1 MAATSAS
8 LPKASNRASSPAS
21 HSRARQDESSAE
33 SAKAKKNEFSTSAIA
48 ISIAACIL
56 LFGSTFLV
64 GKDRVRTAMEATVA
78 YVERQ
83 GDNGMLVYLLFTFVA
98 IITPIPSTTPL
109 EFAGG
114 FLFSP
119 TYGMINTWLFTC
131 MSKFCANFV
140 SVLIARYV
148 VRDWVVRN
156 FVEKSELLT
165 MVSKAIKDEP
175 YKMSL
180 LVRGSMAPLMV
191 KNYGLGVME
200 VGFLPIALTSCIF
213 TPFYAF
219 QNIYVGSQCKN
230 LKDVFSPKQA
240 DPNAP
245 LDYMGLLKTLVPVVM
260 NVALVYLLVQ
270 AVKRQVKKAREEM
283 ENNMR
288 EKAAKKDK

>member
-1 MAATSAS
+1 MA
-8 LPKASNRASSPAS
+8 PKAS
-21 HSRARQDESSAE
+21 SRAASPGSRSRAGADDSSAE
-33 SAKAKKNEFSTSAIA
+33 SAKAKKSEFSTSTVAL
-48 ISIAACIL
+48 SIAACIL
-56 LFGSTFLV
+56 LFGSTFLI
-64 GKDRVRTAMEATVA
+64 GKDRVRAAMEATA
-78 YVERQ
+78 DYVEQQ
-83 GDNGMLVYLLFTFVA
+83 GDNGMLVYLLFTFIA

-119 TYGMINTWLFTC
+119 TYGMINTWLLTC
-131 MSKFCANFV
+131 MSKFCANSV

-148 VRDWVVRN
+148 VRDWVVKN
-156 FVEKSELLT
+156 FVEKSDLLT

-191 KNYGLGVME
+191 KNYGLGVMD
-200 VGFLPIALTSCIF
+200 VGFLPIALTSCVF

-230 LKDVFSPKQA
+230 LKDVFSPKKA
-240 DPNAP
+240 DPNAS
-245 LDYMGLLKTLVPVVM
+245 LDYVGVLKTAVPVVM
-260 NVALVYLLVQ
+260 NVALIYLLVQ

-283 ENNMR
+283 ETNMR
-288 EKAAKKDK
+288 ENNTKKDK